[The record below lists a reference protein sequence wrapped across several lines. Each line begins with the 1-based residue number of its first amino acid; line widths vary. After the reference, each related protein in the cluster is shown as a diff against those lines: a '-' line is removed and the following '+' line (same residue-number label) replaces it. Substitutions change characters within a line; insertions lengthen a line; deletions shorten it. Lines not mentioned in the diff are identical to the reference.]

1 MVKLGSHRSEPG
13 DDGVGACWGL
23 KMMGVSHVVFRG
35 YDDGYDGA
43 SKSAFRHSDLMA

>member
-13 DDGVGACWGL
+13 DDGGLMGL

-35 YDDGYDGA
+35 YVDGA
-43 SKSAFRHSDLMA
+43 GKLGFRRSDLMA